1 MYKRQEP
8 FTHTGAVATWNAND
22 NLTIYGGRTA
32 GWDTGFDFDT
42 GSSFLG
48 GFGTQLSEDV
58 AFTYITTIGDLGLRS
73 NGENGYSHS
82 MVWDVALTDKLQYV
96 LQSDLLSVEATGEDN
111 VGINQR
117 FIYNV
122 NDRIGVGTRIECGKV
137 TRTQAMLL
145 SVPLLQPIQ
154 RLTTQQPL
162 V

>member
-1 MYKRQEP
+1 M
-8 FTHTGAVATWNAND
+8 
-22 NLTIYGGRTA
+22 
-32 GWDTGFDFDT
+32 
-42 GSSFLG
+42 
-48 GFGTQLSEDV
+48 SEDV

-122 NDRIGVGTRIECGKV
+122 NDRIGVGTRIEWWKGDENTGYAPFGAPAPTNSTSYYAATFGLNYHINKNLRV
-137 TRTQAMLL
+137 RPEYRYDWSPGLGFDEGYVGIDL
-145 SVPLLQPIQ
+145 IGLY
-154 RLTTQQPL
+154 
-162 V
+162 